1 MNVFQIIAEDNEISE
16 IDVPVF
22 GKKAKLNRQVKKTQ
36 KGAVKDEQRQMEVEL
51 LNYLKTSNQKA
62 TADNILK
69 YFDQKGLGQVAEPIV
84 NQFQSK
90 GMKKAAKV
98 QGKADKQ
105 AARDQAAGLGPDTT
119 VDKNFDKNQKLS
131 AFGKVGDKAES
142 MYSEAAG
149 EDILTKREVKNIIS
163 QVTAK
168 GFGNKAGFDK
178 SRFAQDKAPTFK
190 SSQAKADPDTQA
202 AIDKLKAA
210 GYKVSK

>member
-1 MNVFQIIAEDNEISE
+1 MQVFQIIAEQNELAE

-51 LNYLKTSNQKA
+51 LNYLKTSKQKA

-69 YFDQKGLGQVAEPIV
+69 YFDQKGMGQIAEPIV

-98 QGKADKQ
+98 QGKAD
-105 AARDQAAGLGPDTT
+105 AAAQKKAAADQAAGMGPDTV

-131 AFGKVGDKAES
+131 SFGKVG
-142 MYSEAAG
+142 EAAG
-149 EDILTKREVKNIIS
+149 DDILTKREVKNIIS
-163 QVTAK
+163 QVVAK
-168 GFGNKAGFDK
+168 GFGGKAGFAK
-178 SRFAQDKAPTFK
+178 SKFAQDKAPTFK
-190 SSQAKADPDTQA
+190 SSQAKADPETQA
-202 AIDKLKAA
+202 AIDKLQAA

>member
-1 MNVFQIIAEDNEISE
+1 MQVFQIIAEQNELAE

-51 LNYLKTSNQKA
+51 LNYLKTSKQKA

-69 YFDQKGLGQVAEPIV
+69 YFDQKGMGQIAEPIV

-98 QGKADKQ
+98 QGKAD
-105 AARDQAAGLGPDTT
+105 AAAQKKAAADQAAGMGPETT
-119 VDKNFDKNQKLS
+119 VDKNFDKSQKLS
-131 AFGKVGDKAES
+131 SFGKVG
-142 MYSEAAG
+142 EAAG
-149 EDILTKREVKNIIS
+149 DDILTKREVKNIIS
-163 QVTAK
+163 QVVAK
-168 GFGNKAGFDK
+168 GFSGKAGFDK

-190 SSQAKADPDTQA
+190 SGRAKADPETQA
-202 AIDKLKAA
+202 AIDKLQAA

>member
-1 MNVFQIIAEDNEISE
+1 MQVFQIIAEQNELAE

-51 LNYLKTSNQKA
+51 LNYLKTSKQKA

-69 YFDQKGLGQVAEPIV
+69 YFDQKGMGQIAEPIV

-90 GMKKAAKV
+90 GMKKAAKA
-98 QGKADKQ
+98 QGKAD
-105 AARDQAAGLGPDTT
+105 AAAQKKAAADQAAGMGPDTV

-131 AFGKVGDKAES
+131 SFGKVG
-142 MYSEAAG
+142 EAAG
-149 EDILTKREVKNIIS
+149 DDILTKREVKNIIS
-163 QVTAK
+163 QVVAK
-168 GFGNKAGFDK
+168 GFGGKAGFAK
-178 SRFAQDKAPTFK
+178 SKFAQDKAPTFK
-190 SSQAKADPDTQA
+190 SSQAKADPETQA
-202 AIDKLKAA
+202 AIDKLQAA

>member
-1 MNVFQIIAEDNEISE
+1 MQVFQIIAEQNELAE

-51 LNYLKTSNQKA
+51 LNYLKTSKQKA

-69 YFDQKGLGQVAEPIV
+69 YFDQKGMGQIAEPIV

-98 QGKADKQ
+98 QGKAD
-105 AARDQAAGLGPDTT
+105 AAAQKKAAADQAAGLGPDTV

-131 AFGKVGDKAES
+131 SFGKVG
-142 MYSEAAG
+142 EAAG
-149 EDILTKREVKNIIS
+149 DDILTKREVKNIIS
-163 QVTAK
+163 QVVAK
-168 GFGNKAGFDK
+168 GFGGKAGFDK

-190 SSQAKADPDTQA
+190 SSQAKADPETQA
-202 AIDKLKAA
+202 AIDKLQAA